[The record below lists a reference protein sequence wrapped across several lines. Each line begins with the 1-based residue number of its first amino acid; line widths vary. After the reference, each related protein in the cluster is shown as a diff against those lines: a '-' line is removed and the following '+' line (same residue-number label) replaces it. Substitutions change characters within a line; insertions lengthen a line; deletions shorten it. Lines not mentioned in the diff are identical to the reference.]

1 MFQLLINDSF
11 LASSSSIIPIRKS
24 IDHPTTAIGACV
36 VHVIVV
42 SFQLTDYYCLA
53 STSFSSL
60 LITTRK
66 SVNLPSCNSLQY
78 TFVTTTVVETTTV
91 NYSGK
96 NPYLQKCIFIVNLIS
111 EGNCATV
118 SDIIGGV
125 VGGCTFVVIVLVISI
140 IAHIILVMV
149 IKSR

>member
-24 IDHPTTAIGACV
+24 IDHRTTAIGACV

-66 SVNLPSCNSLQY
+66 SVNPPACNSLQY
-78 TFVTTTVVETTTV
+78 TFVTTTETTTV

-111 EGNCATV
+111 EVNCATV